1 MSLIFFFFNFIFKG
15 EDEKTSRAVFPGG
28 SCEEQSSCLLSLFDR
43 VFWRR
48 LALPLHQGP
57 QGLSAQG
64 QTGNR

>member
-15 EDEKTSRAVFPGG
+15 EDEKTRAVFPGG